1 VQKHFGVIKD
11 YTIVFI
17 ACAPGCF
24 SKRKQV
30 N

>member
-1 VQKHFGVIKD
+1 VIKD